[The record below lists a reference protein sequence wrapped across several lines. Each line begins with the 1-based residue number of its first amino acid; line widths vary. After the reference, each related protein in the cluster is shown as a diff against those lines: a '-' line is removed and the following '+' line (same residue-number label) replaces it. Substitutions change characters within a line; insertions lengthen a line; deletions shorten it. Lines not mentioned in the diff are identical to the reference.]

1 MLCFFIGIP
10 LHPSME
16 TIKSAAETHIE
27 GLLDGRTLLF
37 GLSQGEDMP
46 ESSTAATARNRR
58 MVNKNRI
65 LYKRN
70 VVARRKIGISVV
82 GTSPQIDYHHTYYKY
97 YLPSYRNL

>member
-1 MLCFFIGIP
+1 MFFIGIP

-16 TIKSAAETHIE
+16 PIKSAAETHIE
-27 GLLDGRTLLF
+27 GLVDGRTLLF
-37 GLSQGEDMP
+37 DLSQGEDMP

-82 GTSPQIDYHHTYYKY
+82 GTSPQVVCHRTYYKC
-97 YLPSYRNL
+97 YLSLYSNL